1 METVL
6 WGTVV
11 KSLRSLQTFW
21 QIRFFSSN
29 PADYHWT
36 GLPAGSAFV
45 VLRSFFCI
53 DLFFFAVVVVVS
65 AGNTG
70 LHQIS
75 QARGEERGGQ
85 SATKPQELRRLQG
98 GTTRMPGFRDAL

>member
-6 WGTVV
+6 RGTVV

-29 PADYHWT
+29 PADYRWT
-36 GLPAGSAFV
+36 GLPARSAFV

-53 DLFFFAVVVVVS
+53 DLFFAVVVVVS

-70 LHQIS
+70 LRQIS
-75 QARGEERGGQ
+75 QTRGEERGGQ
-85 SATKPQELRRLQG
+85 SATKPRELHCLQG
-98 GTTRMPGFRDAL
+98 GMTRMPEFRDAL

>member
-29 PADYHWT
+29 PADYRWT
-36 GLPAGSAFV
+36 GLSAGSAFV

-53 DLFFFAVVVVVS
+53 DLFLLLLLLLFLWQHWTMSNKLDTRRRETRSKCNQATGATSFAGRDDED
-65 AGNTG
+65 AG
-70 LHQIS
+70 I
-75 QARGEERGGQ
+75 
-85 SATKPQELRRLQG
+85 
-98 GTTRMPGFRDAL
+98 